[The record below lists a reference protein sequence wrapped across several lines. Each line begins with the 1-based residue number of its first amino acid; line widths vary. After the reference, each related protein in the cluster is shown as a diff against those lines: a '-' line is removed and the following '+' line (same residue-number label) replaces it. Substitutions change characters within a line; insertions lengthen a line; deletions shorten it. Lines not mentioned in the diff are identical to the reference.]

1 MWCEPEFHRAGPGK
15 MFMENKENESLK
27 ISAKLV
33 DLEDAEEFFKKSA
46 IGKEKIKIV
55 AGDKKSEKV
64 SMEVPVAEESE
75 NFQAREDN
83 CEELNLQDYQLEL
96 ENRIRNLLWTIS
108 GDYTQQMKPDV
119 SLFLRSKDIALYDGI
134 KQGALAKFFDKDFL
148 GMYLVKK
155 IFMGADE
162 AALTFVSQLCIEE
175 AIGERICEQR
185 PGIWEMQRKACEDIL
200 DQEYETM
207 PSATDKLGYL
217 RVNLLRRRIDRGE
230 NTSLKKKNPQADSR
244 SEEKSADSVENAN
257 VSNGIIVGNV
267 DASNGII
274 TGNADALNG
283 IIAENA
289 DASNEIITKTT
300 KNKQKDRKYKG
311 IYHYIDLIS
320 NAAETT
326 DTMSLIRIIDTVYNE
341 VADPDFS
348 QKATLEQVL
357 AVTMEDL
364 TEFDW
369 HDYLSEEMYE
379 DALESYME
387 QLTSNV
393 AGMENA
399 DVTREMEEERQSK
412 QKITVLPPEALEKAH
427 TYVELNFGKTYLSE
441 LEEKRMNQL
450 MCRDIHSDCSLY
462 FTEGILKSPVKR
474 NYQYEYAKRLK
485 NKNIWLYHD
494 KHRIVKRNIALL
506 TEMLKKSLVIKSEN
520 QEILSDRGMI
530 VPSRL
535 WRLGRSSDA
544 QVFRRE
550 LKGDS
555 SDFVV
560 DVLIDASGSQM
571 SRQGEV
577 ALQAYIISE
586 ALSNAELPHRVM
598 SYCTF
603 WDYTIL
609 HRFREYD
616 DPRSANENIFNYVTS
631 SNNRDGLAIRAAGY
645 GLLNREEE
653 KKILII
659 LSDGRPYDVIVNRP
673 NAKNPAPYHGKY
685 AIIDTAAQIR
695 KLRSQGVSVLGVFA
709 GEEKDLATEKKIFGK
724 DFAYIR
730 NITGFSK
737 IVGRYLTKQLEDD
750 E

>member
-1 MWCEPEFHRAGPGK
+1 
-15 MFMENKENESLK
+15 MFMEDKAKKVSLEMKPSTEKRADGESEKLL
-27 ISAKLV
+27 AKVV
-33 DLEDAEEFFKKSA
+33 DLEDAEESQAKWN
-46 IGKEKIKIV
+46 
-55 AGDKKSEKV
+55 DK
-64 SMEVPVAEESE
+64 
-75 NFQAREDN
+75 
-83 CEELNLQDYQLEL
+83 EELRIQDYQLEL

-162 AALTFVSQLCIEE
+162 TALTFVSQLCIEE
-175 AIGERICEQR
+175 AIGDRICQER
-185 PGIWEMQRKACEDIL
+185 PGIWEMQRRACEDIL
-200 DQEYETM
+200 DQEYERM
-207 PSATDKLGYL
+207 PSAADKLGYL
-217 RVNLLRRRIDRGE
+217 RVNMLRRRIDRGKQGAAVSKKVAE
-230 NTSLKKKNPQADSR
+230 DSASLSASDR
-244 SEEKSADSVENAN
+244 S
-257 VSNGIIVGNV
+257 
-267 DASNGII
+267 
-274 TGNADALNG
+274 
-283 IIAENA
+283 
-289 DASNEIITKTT
+289 
-300 KNKQKDRKYKG
+300 KG
-311 IYHYIDLIS
+311 IYHYINMIAG
-320 NAAETT
+320 AADVK
-326 DTMSLIRIIDTVYNE
+326 DTMSLIRMIDTVYNE

-348 QKATLEQVL
+348 QKTTLEQVL
-357 AVTMEDL
+357 AVTVEDL

-369 HDYLSEEMYE
+369 RDYLSEEMYE

-387 QLTSNV
+387 QLTSNA

-399 DVTREMEEERQSK
+399 NVTQEMEEERQTK
-412 QKITVLPPEALEKAH
+412 HKIKVVPPEALEKAH
-427 TYVELNFGKTYLSE
+427 TYVELNFGKTYLNE
-441 LEEKRMNQL
+441 MEEKRMNQL
-450 MCRDIHSDCSLY
+450 MCRDIHGDCSLY
-462 FTEGILKSPVKR
+462 FTEGILKNSVRR

-506 TEMLKKSLVIKSEN
+506 TEMLKKSLVIKSES
-520 QEILSDRGMI
+520 QEILSDRGTI

-535 WRLGRSSDA
+535 WRLGRSGDA
-544 QVFRRE
+544 KVFKRE

-586 ALSNAELPHRVM
+586 SLSNAGLPHRVM

-645 GLLNREEE
+645 GLLMREEE

-659 LSDGRPYDVIVNRP
+659 LSDGRPYDVVVNRP
-673 NAKNPAPYHGKY
+673 NARNPQPYHGKY
-685 AIIDTAAQIR
+685 AITDTAAQIR

>member
-1 MWCEPEFHRAGPGK
+1 MWCEPEFHRAGHGK
-15 MFMENKENESLK
+15 MFMENKENESLG

-46 IGKEKIKIV
+46 IGKEKIKIAV
-55 AGDKKSEKV
+55 GNKKSEKFSV
-64 SMEVPVAEESE
+64 EVHASEENERFPV
-75 NFQAREDN
+75 REDN
-83 CEELNLQDYQLEL
+83 CEELNIQDYQLEL

-207 PSATDKLGYL
+207 PSAADKLGYL
-217 RVNLLRRRIDRGE
+217 RVNLLRRRIDRGG
-230 NTSLKKKNPQADSR
+230 NTSLKKKNLQDDSR
-244 SEEKSADSVENAN
+244 SEEKSADSVENTD
-257 VSNGIIVGNV
+257 V
-267 DASNGII
+267 SNGII
-274 TGNADALNG
+274 TGNADVSNG
-283 IIAENA
+283 RIAGNA
-289 DASNEIITKTT
+289 DASNKTITNITE
-300 KNKQKDRKYKG
+300 NKQKNRKCKG

-320 NAAETT
+320 SAAETT

-348 QKATLEQVL
+348 KKATLEQVL

-441 LEEKRMNQL
+441 LEEKRINQL

-494 KHRIVKRNIALL
+494 KHRIVKRNISLL

-685 AIIDTAAQIR
+685 AITDTAAQIR

>member
-1 MWCEPEFHRAGPGK
+1 MWCEPEFRKAGHGK
-15 MFMENKENESLK
+15 MFMENK
-27 ISAKLV
+27 
-33 DLEDAEEFFKKSA
+33 
-46 IGKEKIKIV
+46 
-55 AGDKKSEKV
+55 
-64 SMEVPVAEESE
+64 
-75 NFQAREDN
+75 
-83 CEELNLQDYQLEL
+83 ELNLQDYQLEL

-207 PSATDKLGYL
+207 PSAADKLGYL

-230 NTSLKKKNPQADSR
+230 NASLKKKNSQDDSR
-244 SEEKSADSVENAN
+244 GEKKSADSA
-257 VSNGIIVGNV
+257 GNV
-267 DASNGII
+267 NVSNGII
-274 TGNADALNG
+274 TGNADV
-283 IIAENA
+283 
-289 DASNEIITKTT
+289 SNKTITNITE
-300 KNKQKDRKYKG
+300 NKQKDRKYKG

-320 NAAETT
+320 SAAETA

-412 QKITVLPPEALEKAH
+412 QKITVLPLEALEKAH

-685 AIIDTAAQIR
+685 AITDTAAQIR

>member
-1 MWCEPEFHRAGPGK
+1 
-15 MFMENKENESLK
+15 MFMEDKAKKVSLEMKPSTGKRADGESEKLL
-27 ISAKLV
+27 AKVV
-33 DLEDAEEFFKKSA
+33 DLEDAEESQAKWN
-46 IGKEKIKIV
+46 
-55 AGDKKSEKV
+55 DK
-64 SMEVPVAEESE
+64 
-75 NFQAREDN
+75 
-83 CEELNLQDYQLEL
+83 EELRIQDYQLEL

-162 AALTFVSQLCIEE
+162 MALTFVSQLCIEE
-175 AIGERICEQR
+175 AIGDRICQER
-185 PGIWEMQRKACEDIL
+185 PGIWEMQRRACEDIL
-200 DQEYETM
+200 DQEYERM
-207 PSATDKLGYL
+207 PSAADTLGYL
-217 RVNLLRRRIDRGE
+217 RVNMLRRRIDRGKQGAAVSKKVAE
-230 NTSLKKKNPQADSR
+230 DSASLSASDR
-244 SEEKSADSVENAN
+244 S
-257 VSNGIIVGNV
+257 
-267 DASNGII
+267 
-274 TGNADALNG
+274 
-283 IIAENA
+283 
-289 DASNEIITKTT
+289 
-300 KNKQKDRKYKG
+300 KG
-311 IYHYIDLIS
+311 IYHYINMIAG
-320 NAAETT
+320 AADVK
-326 DTMSLIRIIDTVYNE
+326 DTMSLIRMIDTVYNE

-348 QKATLEQVL
+348 QKTTLEQVL
-357 AVTMEDL
+357 AVTVEDL

-369 HDYLSEEMYE
+369 RDYLSEEMYE

-387 QLTSNV
+387 QLTSNA

-399 DVTREMEEERQSK
+399 NVTQEMEEERQTK
-412 QKITVLPPEALEKAH
+412 HKIKVVPPEALEKAH
-427 TYVELNFGKTYLSE
+427 TYVELNFGKTYLNE
-441 LEEKRMNQL
+441 MEEKRMNQL
-450 MCRDIHSDCSLY
+450 MCRDIHGDCSLY
-462 FTEGILKSPVKR
+462 FTEGILKNPVRR

-506 TEMLKKSLVIKSEN
+506 TEMLKKSLVIKSES
-520 QEILSDRGMI
+520 QEILSDRGTI

-535 WRLGRSSDA
+535 WRLGRSGDA
-544 QVFRRE
+544 KVFKRE

-586 ALSNAELPHRVM
+586 SLSNAGLPHRVM

-645 GLLNREEE
+645 GLLMREEE

-659 LSDGRPYDVIVNRP
+659 LSDGRPYDVVVNRP
-673 NAKNPAPYHGKY
+673 NARNPQPYHGKY
-685 AIIDTAAQIR
+685 AITDTAAQIR

>member
-1 MWCEPEFHRAGPGK
+1 
-15 MFMENKENESLK
+15 MFMENKDN
-27 ISAKLV
+27 
-33 DLEDAEEFFKKSA
+33 LEEPG
-46 IGKEKIKIV
+46 I
-55 AGDKKSEKV
+55 
-64 SMEVPVAEESE
+64 
-75 NFQAREDN
+75 
-83 CEELNLQDYQLEL
+83 QDYRLEL

-162 AALTFVSQLCIEE
+162 MALTFVSQLCIEE
-175 AIGERICEQR
+175 AIGDRICLER
-185 PGIWEMQRKACEDIL
+185 PGIWEMQRRACEDIL
-200 DQEYETM
+200 DQEYEKL
-207 PSATDKLGYL
+207 PSPSDKLGYL
-217 RVNLLRRRIDRGE
+217 RVNMLRRRID
-230 NTSLKKKNPQADSR
+230 
-244 SEEKSADSVENAN
+244 
-257 VSNGIIVGNV
+257 
-267 DASNGII
+267 
-274 TGNADALNG
+274 
-283 IIAENA
+283 
-289 DASNEIITKTT
+289 
-300 KNKQKDRKYKG
+300 KDRRRTAAIKTSSEGEELLAKSG
-311 IYHYIDLIS
+311 IYHYMNVI
-320 NAAETT
+320 AAAADAK
-326 DTMSLIRIIDTVYNE
+326 DTMTLIRIIDTVYNE

-348 QKATLEQVL
+348 KKATLEQVL
-357 AVTMEDL
+357 AVTIEDL

-369 HDYLSEEMYE
+369 KDYLSEEMYE

-387 QLTSNV
+387 QLTSNA

-399 DVTREMEEERQSK
+399 NVTQEMEEERQTRH
-412 QKITVLPPEALEKAH
+412 KIKVVPPEALEKAH
-427 TYVELNFGKTYLSE
+427 TYVELNFGKSYLNE
-441 LEEKRMNQL
+441 VEEKRMNLL

-462 FTEGILKSPVKR
+462 FTEGILKNPVKR

-506 TEMLKKSLVIKSEN
+506 TEMLKKSLVIKSES
-520 QEILSDRGMI
+520 QEIISDRGTI
-530 VPSRL
+530 IPSRL
-535 WRLGRSSDA
+535 WRIGRSRDA
-544 QVFRRE
+544 KLFRQE

-586 ALSNAELPHRVM
+586 ALSNAGLPHRVM

-603 WDYTIL
+603 WDYTII

-631 SNNRDGLAIRAAGY
+631 SNNRDGLAIRAAGH
-645 GLLNREEE
+645 GLLMREEE

-673 NAKNPAPYHGKY
+673 NARNPKPYHGKY
-685 AIIDTAAQIR
+685 AITDTAAQIR

-730 NITGFSK
+730 DITGFSK
-737 IVGRYLTKQLEDD
+737 IVGRYLTKQLED
-750 E
+750 EE

>member
-1 MWCEPEFHRAGPGK
+1 
-15 MFMENKENESLK
+15 MFMEDKAKKVSLEMKPSTEKRADGESEKLL
-27 ISAKLV
+27 AKVV
-33 DLEDAEEFFKKSA
+33 DLEDAEESQAKWN
-46 IGKEKIKIV
+46 
-55 AGDKKSEKV
+55 DK
-64 SMEVPVAEESE
+64 
-75 NFQAREDN
+75 
-83 CEELNLQDYQLEL
+83 EELRIQDYQLEL

-162 AALTFVSQLCIEE
+162 TALTFVSQLCIEE
-175 AIGERICEQR
+175 AIGDRICQER
-185 PGIWEMQRKACEDIL
+185 PGIWEMQRRACEDIL
-200 DQEYETM
+200 DQEYERM
-207 PSATDKLGYL
+207 PSAADKLGYL
-217 RVNLLRRRIDRGE
+217 RVNMLRRRIDRGKQGAAVSKKVAE
-230 NTSLKKKNPQADSR
+230 DSASLSASDR
-244 SEEKSADSVENAN
+244 S
-257 VSNGIIVGNV
+257 
-267 DASNGII
+267 
-274 TGNADALNG
+274 
-283 IIAENA
+283 
-289 DASNEIITKTT
+289 
-300 KNKQKDRKYKG
+300 KG
-311 IYHYIDLIS
+311 IYHYINMIAG
-320 NAAETT
+320 AADVK
-326 DTMSLIRIIDTVYNE
+326 DTMSLIRMIDTVYNE

-348 QKATLEQVL
+348 QKTTLEQVL
-357 AVTMEDL
+357 AVTVEDL

-369 HDYLSEEMYE
+369 RDYLSEEMYE

-387 QLTSNV
+387 QLTSNA

-399 DVTREMEEERQSK
+399 NVTQEMEEERQTK
-412 QKITVLPPEALEKAH
+412 HKIKVVPPEALEKAH
-427 TYVELNFGKTYLSE
+427 TYVELNFGKTYLNE
-441 LEEKRMNQL
+441 MEEKRMNQL
-450 MCRDIHSDCSLY
+450 MCRDIHGDCSLY
-462 FTEGILKSPVKR
+462 FTEGILKNPVRR
-474 NYQYEYAKRLK
+474 NYQSEYAKRLK

-506 TEMLKKSLVIKSEN
+506 TEMLKKSLVIKSES
-520 QEILSDRGMI
+520 QEILSDRGTI

-535 WRLGRSSDA
+535 WRLGRSGEA
-544 QVFRRE
+544 KVFKRE

-586 ALSNAELPHRVM
+586 SLSNAGLPHRVM

-645 GLLNREEE
+645 GLLMREEE

-659 LSDGRPYDVIVNRP
+659 LSDGRPYDVVVNRP
-673 NAKNPAPYHGKY
+673 NARNPQPYHGKY
-685 AIIDTAAQIR
+685 AITDTAAQIR

>member
-1 MWCEPEFHRAGPGK
+1 MWCEPEFHRAGHGK

-33 DLEDAEEFFKKSA
+33 DLEDAEEFLKKSA
-46 IGKEKIKIV
+46 IGKEKIKIA

-64 SMEVPVAEESE
+64 SMEVPVAEKSE

-207 PSATDKLGYL
+207 PSAADKLGYL
-217 RVNLLRRRIDRGE
+217 RVNLLRRRIDRGG
-230 NTSLKKKNPQADSR
+230 NTSLKKKNLQDDSR
-244 SEEKSADSVENAN
+244 SEEKSADSVENTD
-257 VSNGIIVGNV
+257 V
-267 DASNGII
+267 SNGII
-274 TGNADALNG
+274 TGNADVSNG
-283 IIAENA
+283 RIAGNA
-289 DASNEIITKTT
+289 DASNKTITNITE
-300 KNKQKDRKYKG
+300 NKQKNRKYKG

-320 NAAETT
+320 SAAETT

-348 QKATLEQVL
+348 KKATLEQVL

-393 AGMENA
+393 AGMENV

-441 LEEKRMNQL
+441 LEEKRINQL

-494 KHRIVKRNIALL
+494 KHRIVKRNISLL

-544 QVFRRE
+544 QVFKRE

-685 AIIDTAAQIR
+685 AITDTAAQIR